1 MFPFSINK
9 RRLFSCSGSNLS
21 ISNCSSTALNA
32 FFHSSSF
39 TLFALINAIFNNNL
53 NITTG
58 RHWNEFL
65 SNQNSCLNRS
75 SVQPIKNRFTFLVT
89 VTFGRTRYLTKGA
102 KQKFACITII
112 LFVNFMYRPLTMSA
126 AGASERP
133 LTMSAV
139 GASESRRANGLFS
152 NSPLRGSPCLPN
164 HGHGQR

>member
-9 RRLFSCSGSNLS
+9 RRLFSCSGSNFS

-39 TLFALINAIFNNNL
+39 TLFVLINAIFNNQNS
-53 NITTG
+53 TTG

-89 VTFGRTRYLTKGA
+89 VTFGRTRYLTE
-102 KQKFACITII
+102 I
-112 LFVNFMYRPLTMSA
+112 
-126 AGASERP
+126 
-133 LTMSAV
+133 
-139 GASESRRANGLFS
+139 RRLC
-152 NSPLRGSPCLPN
+152 LRGNKRSARRLL
-164 HGHGQR
+164 RLYLSEFARVKES